1 MEGGRL
7 HYLARCCC
15 SGWANICN
23 WYLPFCENEPICVCS
38 VVAPKTPMLLLAPLF
53 IVMPMALRRVA
64 VRAIERGTCA
74 TLQSR
79 FYEKQTNER
88 RKSTLV
94 LVKTDCEKSN
104 LEMVMMEVMILRMMS
119 EKQWKINIRPY
130 GWHHFN
136 NYAMYSRCVRVS
148 RCWVWV
154 EAVIIKSNSL
164 FAHK

>member
-1 MEGGRL
+1 MSKCAIIYFSVKKHFSCMSFAFIPTFLWESFANMETFRTFPWIEGGRL
-7 HYLARCCC
+7 NYLARCCC

-79 FYEKQTNER
+79 HYEKQTNGR
-88 RKSTLV
+88 RKSMLV
-94 LVKTDCEKSN
+94 LVKTSCENPNWRWWWWGWWSFP
-104 LEMVMMEVMILRMMS
+104 MMS
-119 EKQWKINIRPY
+119 EKQWK
-130 GWHHFN
+130 
-136 NYAMYSRCVRVS
+136 A
-148 RCWVWV
+148 
-154 EAVIIKSNSL
+154 
-164 FAHK
+164 

>member
-1 MEGGRL
+1 
-7 HYLARCCC
+7 
-15 SGWANICN
+15 
-23 WYLPFCENEPICVCS
+23 
-38 VVAPKTPMLLLAPLF
+38 MLLLAPLF

-119 EKQWKINIRPY
+119 EKQ
-130 GWHHFN
+130 
-136 NYAMYSRCVRVS
+136 
-148 RCWVWV
+148 
-154 EAVIIKSNSL
+154 
-164 FAHK
+164 